1 MYKALKTFS
10 GKISM
15 RKDEERAITDKEVV
29 ADLTRAGYIE
39 EINPQPKTA
48 PKKANKKEG

>member
-10 GKISM
+10 GVVSM
-15 RKDEERAITDKEVV
+15 KRGEVKAIADKAVI

-39 EINPQPKTA
+39 KVKPAEKPA
-48 PKKANKKEG
+48 KK